1 MRMMRFLAVSGI
13 IILSIFGSAFGSGVE
28 NRKLQMPLDH
38 FNLFDKRTFE
48 QRYFVNTEF
57 YIPGGPIFIFVSGG
71 FETFDEFI
79 NRGVVYDLANE
90 TQGYIIALE
99 HRYYGLSQP
108 TADTSVPNLQY
119 LTVHQALAD
128 IATFISHFKETG
140 HETQMSRVILFGRG
154 WGARLAVWA
163 RQKYPNLV
171 DGVWA
176 SSAPINA
183 ISDFGEYLENLGDS
197 MGQLGGQECKTVI
210 ERTFQQIDLD
220 IWFENTTRVE
230 ERLKLCSP
238 INVTSEED
246 VGSFFFTLASEL
258 GHFMKFVRAEQ
269 IREKCEIMLDPTAE
283 DDFEGFAR
291 WFTDDYLRNLDCF
304 DTSYDSLVKGS
315 SNILWN
321 SVSTISRRQNLW
333 LQCTQIGQF
342 VTSNSLNASYTLRFP
357 IEFFHKLCADV
368 FGTELFQGS
377 FFEDSIAKTNR
388 FFGGLNPRTYRIFFT
403 QGDMDPFRT
412 LGPQEAHT
420 PYSPVM
426 IIPNVSFARDLASI
440 SRGDSKELRETKER
454 ARFLMIKWIF
464 DSIEE
469 DRF

>member
-1 MRMMRFLAVSGI
+1 MRFLAVSGI
-13 IILSIFGSAFGSGVE
+13 IILSIFGSAFGRVE
-28 NRKLQMPLDH
+28 NRRLEVPLDH
-38 FNLFDKRTFE
+38 FNLFDERTFE
-48 QRYFVNTEF
+48 LRYFVNTKF
-57 YIPGGPIFIFVSGG
+57 YIPDGPIFIFVSGG

-90 TQGYIIALE
+90 TNGYIIALE

-108 TADTSVPNLQY
+108 TDDTSVPNLQF

-176 SSAPINA
+176 SSAPINS
-183 ISDFGEYLENLGDS
+183 ISDFGDYLENLGDS
-197 MGQLGGQECKTVI
+197 MGQLGGQECKTII
-210 ERTFQQIDLD
+210 ENAFQQMDLD
-220 IWFENTTRVE
+220 IWLENTTHIE

-238 INVTSEED
+238 INTKSEED
-246 VGSFFFTLASEL
+246 VGSFFFTLATEL

-269 IREKCEIMLDPTAE
+269 ISEKCEIMLDPTAE

-291 WFTDDYLRNLDCF
+291 WFIDDYLRNLDCF
-304 DTSYDSLVKGS
+304 DTSYDSLVERS
-315 SNILWN
+315 SNVEWN

-333 LQCTQIGQF
+333 LQCSQIGQF
-342 VTSNSLNASYTLRFP
+342 VTSNSLNASYTSRFP

-368 FGTELFQGS
+368 FGTELY
-377 FFEDSIAKTNR
+377 E
-388 FFGGLNPRTYRIFFT
+388 IF
-403 QGDMDPFRT
+403 
-412 LGPQEAHT
+412 
-420 PYSPVM
+420 
-426 IIPNVSFARDLASI
+426 
-440 SRGDSKELRETKER
+440 
-454 ARFLMIKWIF
+454 
-464 DSIEE
+464 
-469 DRF
+469 